1 MFKENV
7 GNVAMLSFQDAM
19 FTFFLYLTRIR
30 TREPVCSR
38 VDRYILH
45 YTDLVV
51 VPVVGPQL
59 QDAVLQAGQLY

>member
-1 MFKENV
+1 MKFPGCYV
-7 GNVAMLSFQDAM
+7 HILSLSDE
-19 FTFFLYLTRIR
+19 LWIR

-38 VDRYILH
+38 VDRYIMH

-59 QDAVLQAGQLY
+59 QDAVLQAGQLDRRGCGAIWV